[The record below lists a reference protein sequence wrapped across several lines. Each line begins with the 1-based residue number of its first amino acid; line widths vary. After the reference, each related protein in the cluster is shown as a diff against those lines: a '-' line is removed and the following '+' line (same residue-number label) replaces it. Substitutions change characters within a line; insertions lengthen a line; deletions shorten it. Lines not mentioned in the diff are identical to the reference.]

1 MGDGRVYVLEFTSGG
16 KEMFYW
22 MQEPKTDKDDEY
34 CNKIN
39 ELIKNPPQSAMYQQQ
54 QNFMNMFQGR
64 QGSSQSN
71 SSTPIELDQ
80 LQRILQQLPSQSWN
94 QQQQSQQSQNQQG
107 VEPFLNALQNQTNN
121 ESNKDSNNSE
131 EKKDDDKMQD
141 E

>member
-80 LQRILQQLPSQSWN
+80 LQRILQQLPSQSGN
-94 QQQQSQQSQNQQG
+94 QQQQQQSQNQQG